1 MLNVSPRYRTR
12 MMFLVGDIRLKI
24 VFDRK
29 KNMLPPLSILIKYS
43 KYKMEINP
51 SKMV

>member
-1 MLNVSPRYRTR
+1 MLNVSPRYRAR

-29 KNMLPPLSILIKYS
+29 K
-43 KYKMEINP
+43 IN
-51 SKMV
+51 VRTV